1 MQLSP
6 IFHTSIIAK
15 QHSGCQGK
23 ITSAI
28 LAQLQQGVLP
38 DKKKTAPCR
47 VEQVGDNELQF
58 ILYDGRDRKIRKMC
72 EAVGLQILDLVRIRV
87 GNVKLQELKGG
98 TWRVLNE
105 TELQEVMAL

>member
-1 MQLSP
+1 
-6 IFHTSIIAK
+6 
-15 QHSGCQGK
+15 
-23 ITSAI
+23 
-28 LAQLQQGVLP
+28 
-38 DKKKTAPCR
+38 
-47 VEQVGDNELQF
+47 
-58 ILYDGRDRKIRKMC
+58 MC